1 MFGINVF
8 VLLKK
13 IDMKKD
19 INNKSYL
26 NDFSEDDDLTFG
38 QDDARGDEVINDIM
52 SDNDELLTEREVD
65 NLQDKYDELNNSYL
79 RLHAEFDNY
88 RKRTL
93 KEKIEIIKAG
103 GERVLTDM
111 IPLVDDFERALETVQ
126 IADNKEA
133 IVEGL
138 ELIYSKFISFL
149 NQNGVKEMEA
159 IGEKFDADKFEAIT
173 TIPAQNESQKDMVVD
188 CIQKGYKLDEK
199 VLRFPKVIVGK

>member
-1 MFGINVF
+1 M
-8 VLLKK
+8 
-13 IDMKKD
+13 
-19 INNKSYL
+19 
-26 NDFSEDDDLTFG
+26 
-38 QDDARGDEVINDIM
+38 
-52 SDNDELLTEREVD
+52 
-65 NLQDKYDELNNSYL
+65 

-93 KEKIEIIKAG
+93 KEKVEIIKAG
-103 GERVLTDM
+103 GERVLTDI

-126 IADNKEA
+126 NADNKEA

-159 IGEKFDADKFEAIT
+159 IGEKFDADQFEAVT
-173 TIPAQNESQKDMVVD
+173 TIQVEDKSQKDVVVD

>member
-1 MFGINVF
+1 
-8 VLLKK
+8 
-13 IDMKKD
+13 MKKED
-19 INNKSYL
+19 KNKKHSEEFTEDENL
-26 NDFSEDDDLTFG
+26 TFRQEELEGNDNSHDNMSEDDKDSLKEL
-38 QDDARGDEVINDIM
+38 DEI
-52 SDNDELLTEREVD
+52 EV
-65 NLQDKYDELNNSYL
+65 LQNKYDELNNSYL

-93 KEKIEIIKAG
+93 KEKVEIIKAG
-103 GERVLTDM
+103 GERVLTDI

-126 IADNKEA
+126 NADNKEA

-159 IGEKFDADKFEAIT
+159 IGEKFDADQFEAVT
-173 TIPAQNESQKDMVVD
+173 TIQVEDKSQKDVVVD

>member
-1 MFGINVF
+1 
-8 VLLKK
+8 
-13 IDMKKD
+13 MKKED
-19 INNKSYL
+19 KNKKYSEEFTEDENL
-26 NDFSEDDDLTFG
+26 TFRQEELEGNDNTHDNMSEDEKTSIEEL
-38 QDDARGDEVINDIM
+38 DEV
-52 SDNDELLTEREVD
+52 EV
-65 NLQDKYDELNNSYL
+65 LQNKYDELNNSYL

-93 KEKIEIIKAG
+93 KEKVEIIKAG
-103 GERVLTDM
+103 GEKVLTDI

-126 IADNKEA
+126 NADNKEA

-149 NQNGVKEMEA
+149 NQNGVKEMQA
-159 IGEKFDADKFEAIT
+159 IGEKFDADKFEAVT
-173 TIPAQNESQKDMVVD
+173 TIQVEDKSQKDIVVD

>member
-1 MFGINVF
+1 
-8 VLLKK
+8 
-13 IDMKKD
+13 MKKED
-19 INNKSYL
+19 KNKKHSEEFTEDENL
-26 NDFSEDDDLTFG
+26 TFRQEELEGNDNSHDNMSEDEKTSKQEL
-38 QDDARGDEVINDIM
+38 DEV
-52 SDNDELLTEREVD
+52 EV
-65 NLQDKYDELNNSYL
+65 LQNKYDELNNSYL

-93 KEKIEIIKAG
+93 KEKVEIIKAG
-103 GERVLTDM
+103 GERVLTDI

-126 IADNKEA
+126 NADNKEA

-159 IGEKFDADKFEAIT
+159 IGEKFDADKFEAVT
-173 TIPAQNESQKDMVVD
+173 TIQVEDKSQKDVVVD

>member
-1 MFGINVF
+1 
-8 VLLKK
+8 
-13 IDMKKD
+13 MKKED
-19 INNKSYL
+19 KNKKYSEEFTEDDNL
-26 NDFSEDDDLTFG
+26 TFRQEELEGNDNTHDNMSEDEKTSIEEL
-38 QDDARGDEVINDIM
+38 DEV
-52 SDNDELLTEREVD
+52 EV
-65 NLQDKYDELNNSYL
+65 LQNKYDELNNSYL

-93 KEKIEIIKAG
+93 KEKVEIIKAG
-103 GERVLTDM
+103 GEKVLTDI

-126 IADNKEA
+126 NADNKEA

-149 NQNGVKEMEA
+149 NQNGVKEVEA

-173 TIPAQNESQKDMVVD
+173 TIQVEDKSQKDVVVD

>member
-1 MFGINVF
+1 
-8 VLLKK
+8 
-13 IDMKKD
+13 MKKED
-19 INNKSYL
+19 KNKKHSEEFTEDENL
-26 NDFSEDDDLTFG
+26 TFRQEELEGNDNSHDNMSEDDKDSLKEL
-38 QDDARGDEVINDIM
+38 DEI
-52 SDNDELLTEREVD
+52 EV
-65 NLQDKYDELNNSYL
+65 LQNKYDELNNSYL

-93 KEKIEIIKAG
+93 KEKVEIIKAG
-103 GERVLTDM
+103 GERVLTDI

-126 IADNKEA
+126 NADNKEA

-159 IGEKFDADKFEAIT
+159 IGEKFDADKFEAVT
-173 TIPAQNESQKDMVVD
+173 TIQVEDKSQKDVVVD

>member
-1 MFGINVF
+1 
-8 VLLKK
+8 
-13 IDMKKD
+13 MKKED
-19 INNKSYL
+19 KNKKYSEEFTEDENL
-26 NDFSEDDDLTFG
+26 TFRQEELEGNDNTHDNMSEDEKTSIEEL
-38 QDDARGDEVINDIM
+38 DEV
-52 SDNDELLTEREVD
+52 EV
-65 NLQDKYDELNNSYL
+65 LQNKYDELNNSYL

-93 KEKIEIIKAG
+93 KEKVEIIKAG
-103 GERVLTDM
+103 GEKVLTDI

-126 IADNKEA
+126 NADNKEA

-159 IGEKFDADKFEAIT
+159 IGEKFDADKFEAVT
-173 TIPAQNESQKDMVVD
+173 TIQVEDKSQKDVVVD

>member
-1 MFGINVF
+1 M
-8 VLLKK
+8 
-13 IDMKKD
+13 
-19 INNKSYL
+19 NKNYSEEFL
-26 NDFSEDDDLTFG
+26 EDDNLTFG
-38 QDDARGDEVINDIM
+38 QEETGQDDIV
-52 SDNDELLTEREVD
+52 SDNMSEDEETLIEELDDEEG
-65 NLQDKYDELNNSYL
+65 LQNKYDELNNNHL

-93 KEKIEIIKAG
+93 KEKMDIIKAG

-126 IADNKEA
+126 NADNKEA

-159 IGEKFDADKFEAIT
+159 IGEKFDADKFEAVT
-173 TIPAQNESQKDMVVD
+173 TIPAQDKSQVDMVVD